1 MPSLHNPHK
10 PREATRLPAMV
21 RTLAG
26 AAALASALPPVVHA
40 TQYSL
45 EYEVDTRYNFNDN
58 VGLRPDNEVD
68 VNGVELAL
76 PAALSISEERY
87 NAYARGE
94 ISSSKYDD
102 SGYNSDDQEL
112 ELGGEYKFERGGIKA
127 SAGIDRDSTTDTAF
141 LDNGVVGAT
150 ADRVE
155 RYTAGVNGLYYLSQ
169 SNALIGGVNYTQ
181 NDYDTPTLVDNE
193 SRGGYLGMSHQ
204 YTENTVVQLQAYVSR
219 FENDARIGVE
229 SDSVGLQAGFSTNF
243 TENLS
248 VSALGGYSEVETEYF
263 AVAGL
268 PVPDD
273 DDTSGWILNSALDY
287 TGDRSSVRA
296 SFSRRE
302 TASADGYLIV
312 NNQLEVEYDY
322 QLTER
327 VKVLLEVIAGNSGA
341 LNEDI
346 DNDRDY
352 ASGKIRGTYQLTE
365 NWFLSAG
372 YTHRYQDRERASG
385 DASANI
391 ADVSIIFKP
400 NPLSWSR

>member
-1 MPSLHNPHK
+1 
-10 PREATRLPAMV
+10 
-21 RTLAG
+21 
-26 AAALASALPPVVHA
+26 VHA

-45 EYEVDTRYNFNDN
+45 EYGVDTRYQFNDN

-76 PAALSISEERY
+76 PAELSLSEEHY

-94 ISSSKYDD
+94 VSSSKYDD

-112 ELGGEYKFERGGIKA
+112 ELGGEYNFERGGIA
-127 SAGIDRDSTTDTAF
+127 ANAALDRDSTTDTAF

-169 SNALIGGVNYTQ
+169 SNALIGGLYYSQ

-193 SRGGYLGMSHQ
+193 NRGGYLGVSHQ
-204 YTENTVVQLQAYVSR
+204 YTENTVLRLQANVGR

-243 TENLS
+243 TENLT

-263 AVAGL
+263 RVAGL
-268 PVPDD
+268 PVPEDD
-273 DDTSGWILNSALDY
+273 KTSGWILNSALEY
-287 TGDRSSVRA
+287 TGDRSSISA
-296 SFSRRE
+296 SFLRRE

-312 NNQLEVEYDY
+312 NNQLEVEYNY

-327 VKVLLEVIAGNSGA
+327 IKLLLEVIGGNSGA
-341 LNEDI
+341 LDEDI
-346 DNDRDY
+346 NNDRDY
-352 ASGKIRGTYQLTE
+352 ISGKVRSTYQLTE
-365 NWFLSAG
+365 DWFVSAG

-385 DASANI
+385 DANANI
-391 ADVSIIFKP
+391 VDLSIIFKP